1 MIFFKNKRKSF
12 FVISSVILFM
22 IIISTIMVNFDWFN
36 VLFKLPD
43 VISRFF
49 ELYFP
54 MDFTDLSKMLEA
66 LVLTLM
72 MAFAASGT
80 GLLFG
85 FLGALIISKKTG
97 KIPVLKEIVRFIATL
112 LRVVPPA
119 IWALIFIFTF
129 WYGYFLAYLV
139 LTLYSFGFLTRTFSD
154 IFDETNPDCIEAL
167 DATGAGYF
175 QIVYHAI
182 IPEVMPAVVSWALY
196 DIENNVRNSTIV
208 GLLTGAGLGYLISI
222 YRHFREFE
230 SLIVAVILVVIAI
243 IIIDNITTQIR
254 KRILS

>member
-12 FVISSVILFM
+12 FIISSVVFIL
-22 IIISTIMVNFDWFN
+22 IVITTIMVDFEWFN
-36 VLFKLPD
+36 VLLKLPD
-43 VISRFF
+43 VVTRFID
-49 ELYFP
+49 LYFP
-54 MDFTDLSKMLEA
+54 MDFSDLSDMLEA
-66 LVLTLM
+66 LVLTIL

-80 GLLFG
+80 GLLLG
-85 FLGALIISKKTG
+85 FLGALVISKKTG
-97 KIPVLKEIVRFIATL
+97 KIPVLKQIVRFIATL

-167 DATGAGYF
+167 DATGASYF

-182 IPEVMPAVVSWALY
+182 IPEVMPSVVSWALY

-243 IIIDNITTQIR
+243 IVIDNLTTQIR